1 MERARLPLLNPR
13 FEQGPRT
20 VEQVLLVAPALEHRL
35 AEHELARQPW
45 RCLPCRLHLDYC
57 REQCCW
63 MMKMTMTWGLERTGL
78 NCLRVRAGIRVTK
91 VIVNL
96 QGSPRPLA

>member
-63 MMKMTMTWGLERTGL
+63 MMKMTMTWGLGPNRPKFSQSMALHSGYEGH
-78 NCLRVRAGIRVTK
+78 GD
-91 VIVNL
+91 L
-96 QGSPRPLA
+96 QGPPP